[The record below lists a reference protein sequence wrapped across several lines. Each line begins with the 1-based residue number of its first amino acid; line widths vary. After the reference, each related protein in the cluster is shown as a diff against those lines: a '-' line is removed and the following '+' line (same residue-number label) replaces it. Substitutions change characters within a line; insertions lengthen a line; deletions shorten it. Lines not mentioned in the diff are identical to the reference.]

1 MNSNDYV
8 KFYDSFHRKR
18 YINHYNYNNGE
29 IINQYLLNNNDV
41 FICVEN
47 YNGVISLRSVLSGIE
62 DENIYFVSFFDTS
75 YFNVLSDNEINDVKI
90 KLRKY
95 KIEKIIKQING

>member
-1 MNSNDYV
+1 MNINDYV
-8 KFYDSFHRKR
+8 KFYDSFYRKR
-18 YINHYNYNNGE
+18 YINHYNNGE